1 MRNIL
6 RTRAIFFILLMQV
19 VIWTNLIAQEFN
31 VLPDGTKF
39 QFWSDSTRYSK
50 VYHVAQKNQ
59 RASDENPGTPEKP
72 FKSINAAALILQ
84 PGEKVIVHEGIYRE
98 CIRPERGGTSANKM
112 IFFESAPGERVI
124 IKGSEI
130 WKPEVKQ
137 SSGWNSRNTEEGI
150 SIWMADIPKDFFKAY
165 NPFLVRNAYHYLT
178 TYGVVT
184 DKEWMQRAM
193 LFRGMIFVD
202 GKPLKQ
208 VYEYRNLNKTPNG
221 FWVEDPG
228 LRIHFTLN
236 NNEDPSKHLIEITTR
251 EQIFAPFE
259 TGLGYLHIKGFIFE
273 QASDGLP
280 VPQRAIV
287 STMRGHHWIIEN
299 NKIEWANACGLDI
312 GAQSWDS
319 SLPELFGYHII
330 KNNII
335 RNCGICGIAG
345 AYAVEQ
351 TLIEG
356 NIIEK
361 IGFHDLER
369 MWECMGIKF
378 HSCKNSLIRNNIF
391 RDLTHAGGVW
401 LDCSNSNCRITNNVF
416 ANIQSL
422 TGACYSEMNYD
433 LNIIDHNIFW
443 DIRVDQSAKLSEN
456 TFTIYGPAV
465 RADCNE
471 KLLVLNNFFGKI
483 ENHAISFN
491 LNQSDRRHEGR
502 TGLCYSNVAVN
513 NLFYQCPNRILLA
526 RLLVNTID
534 GNTYDIS
541 NDSFSFILQY
551 PSPLS
556 YQNLDG
562 WQKYLGLD
570 SHSTQA
576 KIEASFDIETCT
588 LKLKIEGRL
597 PENQKIESVNV
608 KAATNNPGP
617 FLTKLIQTNQETYS
631 IEQKFPIITY

>member
-1 MRNIL
+1 MRINIRYRL
-6 RTRAIFFILLMQV
+6 MFITFLIQI
-19 VIWTNLIAQEFN
+19 VIWTNLIAQEFDY
-31 VLPDGTKF
+31 LPDGTKF
-39 QFWSDSTRYSK
+39 PFWSDSTRYSK
-50 VYHVAQKNQ
+50 VYHVAQKNSK
-59 RASDENPGTPEKP
+59 ASDENAGTFERP
-72 FKSINAAALILQ
+72 FKTINAAAQILQ
-84 PGEKVIVHEGIYRE
+84 PGEKVIVHEGTYRE
-98 CIRPERGGTSANKM
+98 CVRPARGGTSANKM
-112 IFFESAPGERVI
+112 ISYESAPGEKVI

-130 WKPEVKQ
+130 WNPELKP
-137 SSGWNSRNTEEGI
+137 STGWNIRRTEAGS
-150 SIWMADIPKDFFKAY
+150 SIWMADIPEDFFEAY

-184 DKEWMQRAM
+184 DQEWMKRAM
-193 LFRGMIFVD
+193 LFRGMVFVD

-208 VYEYRNLNKTPNG
+208 VYDYRNLYNSSNS

-228 LRIHFTLN
+228 LRLHFTLEN
-236 NNEDPSKHLIEITTR
+236 AEDLSKHMIEITTR
-251 EQIFAPFE
+251 EQVFAPYNF
-259 TGLGYLHIKGFIFE
+259 GLGYIRVYGFIFE

-280 VPQRAIV
+280 VPQRAML

-299 NKIEWANACGLDI
+299 NNIEWANACGLDI

-319 SLPELFGYHII
+319 SMPEMYGFHCVR
-330 KNNII
+330 NNII

-345 AYAVEQ
+345 AYAVEN

-361 IGFHDLER
+361 IGYLDLER

-416 ANIQSL
+416 AKIKSL

-433 LNIIDHNIFW
+433 QNLIDHNVFW
-443 DIRVDQSAKLSEN
+443 DIRVDQLIPVSESAL
-456 TFTIYGPAV
+456 TIYGPAI

-471 KLLVLNNFFGKI
+471 RLLVLNNFFGKI

-502 TGLCYSNVAVN
+502 TGLCHSNAALN

-526 RLLVNTID
+526 RLFENTID
-534 GNTYDIS
+534 GNIYDKS
-541 NDSFSFILQY
+541 NDNFSFILQY
-551 PSPLS
+551 PSPMS
-556 YQNLDG
+556 YQNLAG

-570 SHSTQA
+570 THSTQA
-576 KIEASFDIETCT
+576 EIEAAFDIETCI
-588 LKLKIEGRL
+588 LKLKIKGKL
-597 PENQKIESVNV
+597 SENQEIKSINI
-608 KAATNNPGP
+608 KTTTYYPGP
-617 FLTKLIQTNQETYS
+617 FLTKLIQKNPDIYS
-631 IEQKFPIITY
+631 IEQKFPVQ